1 MKIIGWNVNGIR
13 AVMSK
18 GFKEFVKSEDPDIVC
33 VQEAKMQEGQADIDI
48 DGYTHYLNS
57 AERKGY
63 SGTLVYTKIQPK
75 NVVFGISGKH
85 LDEGRTITLEFD
97 NFYLVNGYSPNAQDE
112 LKRINYRV
120 EYENDLREYL
130 IALKS
135 KKPVIYTGD
144 MNVARTEKDVK
155 LESGDYDSL
164 EMCAGYSFSE
174 RTKMEELLSSGFV
187 DTFRQLYPEKIEYS
201 WWSYKFM
208 ARQRN
213 IGWRIDYFLVSE
225 DIFGL
230 VQDSQILTK
239 VYGSDHAPVCLTI
252 NL

>member
-13 AVMSK
+13 AVIGK
-18 GFKEFVKSEDPDIVC
+18 GFKDFVKKENPDIVC
-33 VQEAKMQEGQADIDI
+33 IQEAKMQEGQADISI
-48 DGYTHYLNS
+48 DGYAYFLNS

-63 SGTLVYTKIQPK
+63 SGTLVYTKIKPRS
-75 NVVFGISGKH
+75 VVYGINGKH
-85 LDEGRTITLEFD
+85 MDEGRTMTLD
-97 NFYLVNGYSPNAQDE
+97 YGDFYLVNGYSPNAQEE
-112 LKRINYRV
+112 LRRINYRV

-130 IALKS
+130 ISLKQQ
-135 KKPVIYTGD
+135 KPVIYTGD
-144 MNVARTEKDVK
+144 MNVARSEKDVK
-155 LESGDYDSL
+155 VENGDYTGL

-187 DTFRQLYPEKIEYS
+187 DTFRHLYPDKIEYS

-225 DIFGL
+225 DIIGK
-230 VQDSQILTK
+230 VKDSKILTN
-239 VYGSDHAPVCLTI
+239 VYGSDHAPVCLEI
-252 NL
+252 DM